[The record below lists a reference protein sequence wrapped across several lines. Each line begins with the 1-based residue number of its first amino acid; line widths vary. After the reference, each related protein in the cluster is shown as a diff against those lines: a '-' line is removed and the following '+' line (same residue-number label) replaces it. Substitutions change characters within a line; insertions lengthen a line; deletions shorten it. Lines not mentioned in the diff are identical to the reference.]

1 MISKEQAGQIA
12 ELLNT
17 RNELTK
23 KYTAEEVIKA
33 ADNYLLELDK
43 DVVIGC
49 VEVKKMQWYQWEIR
63 HLSVSKAHEG
73 RGLGKRLIRRAED
86 QAKRDGARIVQC
98 TIRVGNE
105 ASEGIFRGNGYHQTC
120 CFFNASAERY
130 VAVWQ
135 KVLSYRP

>member
-1 MISKEQAGQIA
+1 MISKISKEQAGQIA

-63 HLSVSKAHEG
+63 HLCVSKAHEG
-73 RGLGKRLIRRAED
+73 HGMGTRLVRQAED
-86 QAKRDGARIVQC
+86 KAKNSGARIVQC
-98 TIRVGNE
+98 TIRVGNK
-105 ASEGIFRGNGYHQTC
+105 ASEETFRRSGYREAC
-120 CFFNASAERY
+120 CFFNAGPDRY

-135 KVLSYRP
+135 KV